1 MTKHRFTSVAIAT
14 AVALSLPAS
23 ASAKP
28 VYDSGLVGAS
38 PQSAQGTHADGT
50 DLTIPLAGG
59 SLVLVLAGVGLV
71 RYRVRSAS
79 VPAAIGGRPAAV

>member
-1 MTKHRFTSVAIAT
+1 MTKHRFTTLTIAASVA
-14 AVALSLPAS
+14 LGLPAS

-38 PQSAQGTHADGT
+38 PQEVSQDST

-59 SLVLVLAGVGLV
+59 SLVLLVAGVGLV
-71 RYRVRSAS
+71 RYRIRSAS
-79 VPAAIGGRPAAV
+79 APAAIGGRPAAA